1 MICLH
6 KVYITSA
13 PSPPPPPPPPH
24 QEAIT
29 SNSIHAALQQYY
41 DIIRLQWV
49 TGNHWSSES
58 LRGNVKMLL
67 TFPVISQL
75 KDGTDCWNLPSRT
88 TRTCLTH
95 WGRDKMAAIL
105 QKTFSNSFSWI
116 KMYEFQFKFHLSL
129 LLRVQLTIFHHW
141 FRQWLGTNQV
151 PSHYLNQWWLD
162 YQRIYMSLGR
172 NELYCAVTTSLT

>member
-1 MICLH
+1 
-6 KVYITSA
+6 
-13 PSPPPPPPPPH
+13 
-24 QEAIT
+24 
-29 SNSIHAALQQYY
+29 
-41 DIIRLQWV
+41 
-49 TGNHWSSES
+49 
-58 LRGNVKMLL
+58 MLL

-105 QKTFSNSFSWI
+105 QKTFSNAFSWI

-162 YQRIYMSLGR
+162 YQRIYICHSAAMSYTAQSLLVWPSSPEIFQVLAQKVWIMVWTGAKPF
-172 NELYCAVTTSLT
+172 LWPIVTWTIWLKSCRKHFEMS